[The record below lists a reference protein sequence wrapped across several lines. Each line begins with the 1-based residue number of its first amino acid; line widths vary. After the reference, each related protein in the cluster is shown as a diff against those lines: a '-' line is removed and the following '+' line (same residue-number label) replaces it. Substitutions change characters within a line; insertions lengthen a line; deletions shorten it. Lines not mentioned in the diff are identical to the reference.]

1 MDILGNNGNTNNE
14 SNSAESS
21 SIASEKLLRDLQEEI
36 RNMQN
41 TSQPSATEEAILD
54 LMRQMSRDLSDLAKA
69 SQSGAKDSI
78 FTRRNEENR
87 SKSPFD
93 RRNSRK
99 NKSGQ
104 KDGNTN
110 DTGYKPGS
118 FKEGVQE
125 ALMESLFGSNFRN
138 DMRNVISNIAAQAGI
153 EVEDLPGQ
161 FGKEFGKS
169 ILDPFKSSNT
179 GDLISKKLHEIR
191 NNSIKKANARVD
203 FDLEEYMKDPNAA
216 KRKQR
221 EVENAE
227 HAGSAID
234 DTLSNVR
241 DKLESGFNFVNGTI
255 NISGNALLNLNA
267 PNVQNKTE
275 DVSTEK
281 ADEQE
286 AGVSDSDILT
296 AAAVSIPNLRPD
308 DIVALGSLPSE
319 ILSALPLDTL
329 SKFFQDNENPDIQEF
344 FKSSDFQ
351 DLVRTTTEKQSQ
363 ASNRAEDQSLS
374 TISLIVN
381 GNAIIQA
388 NAVETP
394 EKRSE
399 ATGTSLNAVVDRASR
414 EPEGPSKDMGE
425 PDRTSAAGVRQES
438 RQDIDFDNIKPGSP
452 STDAYNQAFADKFA
466 SAERVFEHA
475 QENPISDVAADV
487 VKDTAKDKVA
497 DKVVSTATSSNSS
510 FVKDLFG
517 SMGKDST
524 SLFGNIAS
532 KATSFFNPTTTA
544 ATAATAE
551 AGTAALGG
559 AAASAAGPL
568 SQIATLLGTSMPQV
582 VAVMAAVG
590 IVMDLLQP
598 VIEALG
604 NFIGA
609 LTSAGN
615 RVQETQ
621 EKATKEAQKR
631 LEADVETMIEEPFN
645 ILKDAAQEVYD
656 TWDSVLRK
664 INGTQGYSEADL
676 QDLMGAYAQRLRD
689 EGLSSVVG
697 ATDITQNLTKVLDAG
712 MSGQIAEEFAYLATI
727 LNAAIPTQ
735 DFFNYA
741 DTYTSVAAS
750 MIAQGYSQA
759 EAIAYANSQ
768 LELFASD
775 VLYASRN
782 LAGGF
787 TTGLQDASD
796 LFADAVKISQSA
808 KTNNASEIAGVL
820 TSVSAIVGG
829 IAPDLASGLVDN
841 IVSAAVGGNSSQITA
856 LRSLAGVNAS
866 NTEFLQ
872 QLAKDPQSIF
882 ATLFENL
889 ANLQN
894 MSNDNYMEVAE
905 GLSEVFGIS
914 MDAFARVDFDY
925 LADAI
930 SNMQVNTASLQENL
944 AHLQSGETTLTKEQ
958 QRLAQANEYL
968 MEEGLAYVL
977 NNEAAR
983 AIQQHMW
990 DEQLALEMQQ
1000 ATYGIEIVGTSQALL
1015 QSIVSFVSNILKILM
1030 PWYGAASTI
1039 EGIAQSS
1046 VESNAL
1052 QKDIGKLLEA
1062 GKVGEGNKESYYQLT
1077 TRGVDLNLTPSLL
1090 ELMGSNSSYYS
1101 ANTIGNAAGGLINSV
1116 FTPVNTALNALKYK
1130 DAIANKIESLG
1141 PSSSSSSSF
1150 NSKARSDYSWG
1161 TVSKSAASFLSSGS
1175 ISRGQALVSNPYLNG
1190 TSATEAAQSAVES
1203 KLAKALGSDYISNM
1217 VEESEGSL
1225 SYNEWIKQAEKD
1237 FGFSDIE
1244 KSLEDSGYAL
1254 SDVRNLI
1261 NSYNTQYG
1269 AEKEVARLSTEE
1281 EFWEKTLEFEESVL
1295 TKMDETYKLL
1305 DEKIYKTEDEFYK
1318 AWVDYFVNHT
1328 AYNNSYDSSSVEK
1341 IQREEKSGSED
1352 AVYALAEALVK
1363 NTTDLSEPAIQTNAL
1378 LSQILIV
1385 VNTIMNQNN
1394 KLGGGV
1400 SLPDTISAIAMG
1412 ITNLN
1417 K

>member
-21 SIASEKLLRDLQEEI
+21 STASEKLLRDLQEEI

-104 KDGNTN
+104 KDNNTD

-138 DMRNVISNIAAQAGI
+138 DMRNVISNIAAQAGV

-179 GDLISKKLHEIR
+179 GDLISRKLHEIR
-191 NNSIKKANARVD
+191 NNAIKKANSRVD

-216 KRKQR
+216 KRKQK
-221 EVENAE
+221 EVEDAE
-227 HAGSAID
+227 NAGSAID

-255 NISGNALLNLNA
+255 NISGNAFLNLNA
-267 PNVQNKTE
+267 PKVQNKTE
-275 DVSTEK
+275 DVSKEK

-286 AGVSDSDILT
+286 AGISESDVI
-296 AAAVSIPNLRPD
+296 
-308 DIVALGSLPSE
+308 
-319 ILSALPLDTL
+319 
-329 SKFFQDNENPDIQEF
+329 
-344 FKSSDFQ
+344 DFPY
-351 DLVRTTTEKQSQ
+351 LVRTTTEKQSQ
-363 ASNRAEDQSLS
+363 PSNRAEDQSLS

-394 EKRSE
+394 EKRSK
-399 ATGTSLNAVVDRASR
+399 ATDTSLNAVVDRASR
-414 EPEGPSKDMGE
+414 EPRIEQPTVQPEAVQESLASKVNIQDSIKEEPEGPSKDKEE
-425 PDRTSAAGVRQES
+425 PDRTSAAGARQES
-438 RQDIDFDNIKPGSP
+438 RQDIDFDTIKPGSP

-497 DKVVSTATSSNSS
+497 DKVISTATSSNSS

-517 SMGKDST
+517 SMGKDAT

-582 VAVMAAVG
+582 VAVMEAIG

-609 LTSAGN
+609 LASAGN

-621 EKATKEAQKR
+621 EQATKEAQKR
-631 LEADVETMIEEPFN
+631 LEADIETMIEEPFN
-645 ILKDAAQEVYD
+645 ILKDSAQEVYD

-664 INGTQGYSEADL
+664 INGTQGYSKADL

-689 EGLSSVVG
+689 AGLSSVVG
-697 ATDITQNLTKVLDAG
+697 TTDITQNLTKVLDAG

-741 DTYTSVAAS
+741 DTYTSIAANMVAG
-750 MIAQGYSQA
+750 GYSQA
-759 EAIAYANSQ
+759 EAIAYANEQ

-787 TTGLQDASD
+787 TTGLQNASD

-829 IAPDLASGLVDN
+829 VAPDLASGLVDN

-872 QLAKDPQSIF
+872 QLAKNPQSIF

-905 GLSEVFGIS
+905 GLSDVFGIS

-944 AHLQSGETTLTKEQ
+944 ANLQSGETTLTKEQ
-958 QRLAQANEYL
+958 QRLAQVNEY
-968 MEEGLAYVL
+968 MVDEGLAYVL
-977 NNEAAR
+977 DNEAAR

-1030 PWYGAASTI
+1030 PWYGAASAI
-1039 EGIAQSS
+1039 EGIAQSTI
-1046 VESNAL
+1046 ESNAL
-1052 QKDIGKLLEA
+1052 AKDIGKLLEA

-1101 ANTIGNAAGGLINSV
+1101 ANAIGNAAGGLINSI
-1116 FTPVNTALNALKYK
+1116 FTPVNTALNAFKYR

-1203 KLAKALGSDYISNM
+1203 KLAQALGSDYISSM

-1261 NSYNTQYG
+1261 NDYNTQYG

-1305 DEKIYKTEDEFYK
+1305 DGKIYKTEDEFYK